1 MMEIVEDVLLDDVIT
16 TQLHSKQSSK
26 SSALDLLDSQESLI
40 QTANESQVAST
51 TQPDYYDYLDSENIE
66 LEDIDYMIF

>member
-1 MMEIVEDVLLDDVIT
+1 MMEIVKDVLLDDVIT

-40 QTANESQVAST
+40 QTANESQVDST